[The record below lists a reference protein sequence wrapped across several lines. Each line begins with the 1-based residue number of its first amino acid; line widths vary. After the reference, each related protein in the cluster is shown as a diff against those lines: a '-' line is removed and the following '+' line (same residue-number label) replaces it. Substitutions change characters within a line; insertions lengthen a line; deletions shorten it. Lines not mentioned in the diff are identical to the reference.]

1 MVTLNGKTTL
11 PSDAWQV
18 MMTTILR
25 KRATTELLTRTSQLA
40 VSTAAFPEGF
50 CHNVIIVTSDYAVD
64 AFTDAALRAETK
76 GVVASE
82 SLRQKADKAGMH
94 LLPS

>member
-50 CHNVIIVTSDYAVD
+50 CYNVIIANSYHVVD
-64 AFTDAALRAETK
+64 AFTDATLNAATK
-76 GVVASE
+76 GAVATGP
-82 SLRQKADKAGMH
+82 L
-94 LLPS
+94 